1 MQLDE
6 YNALEFVE
14 VRFLNDPR
22 SNSEYTINY
31 QIDNEYLTSFQI
43 NFSNE
48 TMKKTGSLMIEDGAM
63 LNALIQFRDTIVEIT
78 YLDIFNV
85 KSKLTFQITGVHQFQ
100 GSVDAK
106 GYEIELQDYQ
116 SYCLENSFLGKSYK
130 SGNMTDVITDFL
142 EELGIFGYPVL
153 GDLEFSKPL
162 VIPKHI
168 NNLKFFEDEIYRM
181 GQSIQGIRNG
191 IRIFKT
197 EELQF
202 ESLPIDDQFV
212 EKGSDKHY
220 KNRIQDF
227 DIRELMRDT
236 EPKFISMD
244 FDDQN
249 AQFYLDDNFDIT
261 NFQIHEKNGTD
272 VILDTVGR
280 KPVIQR
286 ITKHNEMVR
295 RHSMRHNQIDIV
307 VNGYCYREVN
317 VIQPVE
323 LAGNTQDVR
332 LRDWGN
338 VVNSGA
344 YVIVQIQDRYV
355 QGSLFQKLYLRRANT
370 FKTIKPSEM

>member
-332 LRDWGN
+332 LRNWGN